1 MVQDSSLR
9 AQAQKV
15 KDLTAFHH
23 RDEGYHL
30 IAVALWDDP
39 GDDEKN
45 SRCARKAWNGMQ
57 PFALEGVYVDGMGDE
72 DESQAPGVSA
82 YGVKTRKRLVT
93 LKKNCVATN
102 FFNLDPYFKP
112 AE

>member
-45 SRCARKAWNGMQ
+45 SRCARKAWKGCNLRIGGS
-57 PFALEGVYVDGMGDE
+57 LRRWDG
-72 DESQAPGVSA
+72 
-82 YGVKTRKRLVT
+82 R
-93 LKKNCVATN
+93 
-102 FFNLDPYFKP
+102 
-112 AE
+112 